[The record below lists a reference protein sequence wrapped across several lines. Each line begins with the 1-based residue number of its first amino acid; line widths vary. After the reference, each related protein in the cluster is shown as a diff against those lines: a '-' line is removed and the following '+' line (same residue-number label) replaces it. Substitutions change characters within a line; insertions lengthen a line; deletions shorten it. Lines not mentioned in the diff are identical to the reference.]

1 MGQAGVGIIFK
12 EVKGP
17 AGSTLYVK
25 SLAPGGPAE
34 MSGLIQ
40 APPPP
45 PTADAAPGPR
55 CRRRLFVRGT
65 AGGGLTGEEVVG
77 GLGQV
82 GDALIRVDGQH
93 VASTEAA
100 TRLILGDR
108 GTPLTMTL
116 RRSRDASFSPSRR
129 RGSGRVR
136 APSKVLICVCV
147 VGRREMKL
155 RDTVATGWRP

>member
-116 RRSRDASFSPSRR
+116 RRGSATQFNVDIV
-129 RGSGRVR
+129 RGT
-136 APSKVLICVCV
+136 A
-147 VGRREMKL
+147 
-155 RDTVATGWRP
+155 ATLAKR